1 MNKLKILYLEDD
13 LLDVEL
19 VNSIFDAEQLE
30 YQLEHVK
37 TRFDFIAQVEQCS
50 FDIILADYSLPSFD
64 GMSALKIARE
74 KCPDTP
80 FIIVSGKIGEE
91 FAIETLKSGATDYV
105 LKQRLERLVP
115 AVQRALHEAAEHQQR
130 KKAELDL
137 EESNRRY
144 ADLVEKAG
152 IAILIDD
159 NEGNLKFFNR
169 KVVEL
174 FGYTAE
180 ELEKFS
186 IRDLVHAEDVEM
198 VMNYH
203 QGRILK
209 YELPARNEFRGV
221 RKDTKIIYLEAD
233 AVEIWEDNILV
244 GARFYIWDITE
255 RKLME
260 QELERYRDRLE
271 QMVLE
276 RTAELAKTN
285 EKLIRSEERYRALY
299 EKNPTMYFTVDP
311 DGMVLSVNQFGASQ
325 LGYAVDELVGKS
337 VLQIFYQEDQPKVMA
352 QLVTC
357 LQKPDQIGHWEF
369 RKARK
374 DGSIIWV
381 RETARIVQNT
391 DGNTVFLIVC
401 EDITDRIHAQQEKQ
415 KLQRQLSEA
424 EKLVTLGQFMAAIS
438 HEINN
443 PLDIILNELY
453 PLKKNSDR
461 CPESLPHI
469 NKIKQQ
475 VHRINHIAQD
485 ILNYARPHDLKFKL
499 IDVNV
504 ILHRAIESLSDYFD
518 DQSTLDTAFDP
529 NLPLVL
535 GDEIGLEIVFKNVV
549 LNAIQSIHRAGRIRI
564 STRIVEQK
572 KVEVI
577 IKDTGQG
584 IPKQDLNN
592 IFERFYT
599 TKRKSGGT
607 GLGLAISNEIIKKH
621 NGEIK
626 VNSVENK
633 GTMFRI
639 FLPARQG
646 VE

>member
-13 LLDVEL
+13 QLDVEL
-19 VNSIFDAEQLE
+19 ISSILDAEGIS

-37 TRFDFIAQVEQCS
+37 NRFNFIAQVEQQA

-64 GMSALKIARE
+64 GLSALKIARD

-105 LKQRLERLVP
+105 LKHRLERLIP
-115 AVQRALHEAAEHQQR
+115 AVNRALKEADEHQQR
-130 KKAELDL
+130 KKAEADL
-137 EESNRRY
+137 EESNRQY

-159 NEGNLKFFNR
+159 SEGNFKFFNR
-169 KVVEL
+169 KFVEL
-174 FGYTAE
+174 FGYTTK

-186 IRDLVHAEDVEM
+186 IRDLVHADDIEM

-203 QGRILK
+203 QGRILR
-209 YELPARNEFRGV
+209 YELSARYEFRGV

-233 AVEIWEDNILV
+233 VVEIWEDSRIV

-285 EKLIRSEERYRALY
+285 EKLVRSEERYRILY

-311 DGMVLSVNQFGASQ
+311 EGTVLSVNQFGASQ
-325 LGYAVDELVGKS
+325 LGYAIEELVGRS
-337 VLQIFYQEDQPKVMA
+337 VLQVFYEEDRPKVVA
-352 QLVTC
+352 QLVSC
-357 LQKPDQIGHWEF
+357 LQNPDQIGHWEL

-381 RETARIVQNT
+381 RETACIVQNT

-401 EDITDRIHAQQEKQ
+401 EDITDRIHAQQEKE

-453 PLKKNSDR
+453 PLKKSSDR
-461 CPESLPHI
+461 SPESLPHI

-475 VHRINHIAQD
+475 VHRISQIAQD
-485 ILNYARPHDLKFKL
+485 ILNYARPHDLKFRA
-499 IDVNV
+499 IDINV
-504 ILHRAIESLSDYFD
+504 ILQRAIESLADYLD
-518 DQSTLDTAFDP
+518 EQITLNTSFNP
-529 NLPLVL
+529 SLPMVL
-535 GDEIGLEIVFKNVV
+535 GDEIGLEIVFKNIV
-549 LNAIQSIHRAGRIRI
+549 LNAIQSIQQTGSVRII
-564 STRIVEQK
+564 TRLNKQN
-572 KVEVI
+572 KVEVV
-577 IKDTGQG
+577 IKDTGRG
-584 IPKQDLNN
+584 ISKPDLKN

-607 GLGLAISNEIIKKH
+607 GLGLSISREIIKKH

-626 VNSVENK
+626 VSSVENK
-633 GTMFRI
+633 GTMIRI
-639 FLPARQG
+639 FLPAGQG
-646 VE
+646 EE